1 MVAIP
6 KAAVPCS
13 RHGVSL
19 GECRIYLAR
28 NNAAVKILG
37 WPLLLL
43 LAGCLGSYNR
53 PIQLVSFVGP
63 SYPETARLQK
73 VEGTVIVRYDVTV
86 EGVVHNVRVASAEPP
101 GVFDDA
107 ALAAV
112 RRWRYNAPILDGE
125 RQPVRNM
132 ESRVTFVLGNTEQ
145 YDEYE

>member
-6 KAAVPCS
+6 EAAVPCS
-13 RHGVSL
+13 RYRAL
-19 GECRIYLAR
+19 GECRIYLTGTI
-28 NNAAVKILG
+28 AAVKILG
-37 WPLLLL
+37 CALLLL

-53 PIQLVSFVGP
+53 PIQLISCVGP

-73 VEGTVIVRYDVTV
+73 VEGIVIVRYDVTV

-112 RRWRYNAPILDGE
+112 SRWRYNAPILDGE
-125 RQPVRNM
+125 RQAVRNM
-132 ESRVTFVLGNTEQ
+132 ESRVSFVLGNTEQ